1 MAMAWPT
8 RLIQQRLLARPPSHP
23 ETLAMK
29 IRLDDLTHPD
39 VHALLS
45 EHLRHMHSLSPAES
59 VFALNLDGLRQP
71 GIEFYTAWDEG
82 QLVGCGA
89 IKRLDDHHGEL
100 KSMRTPEAL
109 RRRGAGRAI
118 LVHLIARARALG
130 LKRLSLE
137 TGKVPGFHPAHA
149 LYRSE
154 GFAECGP
161 FGPYQE
167 DPHSL
172 FMTLALT
179 PLGRA
184 A

>member
-1 MAMAWPT
+1 
-8 RLIQQRLLARPPSHP
+8 
-23 ETLAMK
+23 MK

-71 GIEFYTAWDEG
+71 GIEFYTAWDDG
-82 QLVGCGA
+82 QLLGCGA
-89 IKRLDDHHGEL
+89 IKRLDEHHGEL

-137 TGKVPGFHPAHA
+137 TGTVPGFHPAHA